1 MSRSGAYLACS
12 LGAVALCGSVAS
24 SNATVYT
31 SDPNL
36 GDFLHGSYATFS
48 DFCCGDASSPYTP
61 TTPGLLA
68 VGKRVYGGSASGPG
82 LPTGG
87 GNNFFLATFKSP
99 TSSVEVIPNMD
110 HLGASYDGYQYSI
123 WGWNGSSYVSL
134 YDTLTVAGAGEP
146 FTIGSSTGTA
156 PWRVNNVVTPS
167 AINPGGSP
175 GYEAFFKFGSAY
187 STYAI
192 GVSSFAITSNN
203 DQELSAVLTG
213 VPEPSTWAL
222 MALGFAG
229 LGFAAYRRKS
239 QALAAL

>member
-1 MSRSGAYLACS
+1 MSKSRAYLAWS

-24 SNATVYT
+24 ANATVYT
-31 SDPNL
+31 SNSSL
-36 GDFLHGSYATFS
+36 ADFLHGSYATFS

-68 VGKRVYGGSASGPG
+68 VGKRVYGGLASGAG

-99 TSSVEVIPNMD
+99 RSSIEVIPSID
-110 HLGASYDGYQYSI
+110 H
-123 WGWNGSSYVSL
+123 
-134 YDTLTVAGAGEP
+134 
-146 FTIGSSTGTA
+146 FGTA
-156 PWRVNNVVTPS
+156 PWKVNNVLTPS
-167 AINPGGSP
+167 GSNPHGTP

-187 STYAI
+187 QTYAI
-192 GVSSFAITSNN
+192 GVSTFAITSNK

-239 QALAAL
+239 QALAEL